1 MRRAEILLPSIFLIL
16 AATLLCIKFKTEK
29 IEAAPLISD
38 QAIISS
44 EKYEPDHLRIK
55 DLNINI
61 PVQKAKIIRGYWEVF
76 DDKAGWG
83 EGSTL
88 PGNIGNAVIFAHK
101 RAGLF
106 INLDDITPNML
117 IEIHSG
123 PNIYSYKMIKKYE
136 VSPSDTSVV
145 KPTQDETLTL
155 FTCAGPFDT
164 KRLVVVAKRV

>member
-1 MRRAEILLPSIFLIL
+1 MRRAKILLPAFFLIL

-29 IEAAPLISD
+29 IEAAPSVSD
-38 QAIISS
+38 QVIVSN
-44 EKYEPDHLRIK
+44 EKYEPDHIRIK

-61 PVQKAKIIRGYWEVF
+61 AVQKAKIIRGYWEVF
-76 DDKAGWG
+76 DDRAGWG
-83 EGSTL
+83 EGSSL
-88 PGNIGNAVIFAHK
+88 PGSIGNAVIFAHK

-106 INLDDITPNML
+106 INLGELSPDML

-123 PNIYSYKMIKKYE
+123 PNIYSYKMVKKYE